1 MINMSQFF
9 RYMKPRDKLL
19 MTIGSISALIAGFLL
34 PCISL
39 AMGAVTNTFDP
50 KNSKDAVLD
59 AMKTVSLYICLVGLG
74 TWIFGYI
81 YYGFW
86 QHLA

>member
-1 MINMSQFF
+1 MINMSKFF
-9 RYMKPRDKLL
+9 TYMKPRDKFL
-19 MTIGSISALIAGFLL
+19 MTIGTISAIIAGFLL

-50 KNSKDAVLD
+50 RNSKEQIIDS
-59 AMKTVSLYICLVGLG
+59 MRMVSIYICLVGLA
-74 TWIFGYI
+74 TWLFGYI

-86 QHLA
+86 